1 MKKIMI
7 IYPPGRL
14 FQRGEDRCQI
24 DISASSA
31 NTNRPC
37 NDLGYVSSILKNNG
51 YSTFLR
57 DYQGEKATIEDLKS
71 DFERENPDIVFMSIT
86 NGSIFDDLK
95 VVEIL
100 KSIKPDLIFILKG
113 SIFFNPKEEILNKLS
128 LEKVDYLIGGEVEFI
143 IGDLVNAN
151 FGDKSKLADI
161 QGISYKDDEGKW
173 IINPQ
178 TEFKDELEKLPF
190 PDRAAMKNELYINPE
205 TNKPMALIITD
216 KGCPYSCSYCLSP
229 VISGK
234 KIRSRSNESIV
245 AEIKECV
252 EKHNITNFFF
262 KSDTFTANKAK
273 ISDFCRLLISEGLGE
288 KINWVATARVDN
300 VDDELV
306 SLMKK
311 SGCSLV
317 AMGFESGSNESLTK
331 MNKRTTTEMNL
342 KAAKICKK
350 HKLEILGYFLIGF
363 PWETEEHLKQ
373 VKKHI
378 FEVNADYIEI
388 SIVVPFPNTP
398 IYNELVEKNT
408 DLPDITGYDSYN
420 NIYKK
425 YGKIPAEKLSEFRK
439 KTLLQY
445 YTRPSYVLKKLSK
458 INSFPV
464 FMNYV
469 KYGLRMVKNSIFG
482 R

>member
-1 MKKIMI
+1 MKKAMI

-24 DISASSA
+24 DISSSTA

-37 NDLGYVSSILKNNG
+37 NDLGYVSAILKKNN
-51 YSTFLR
+51 YLTFLR
-57 DYQGEKATIEDLKS
+57 DYQGEKASIDDLKN
-71 DFERENPDIVFMSIT
+71 DFEKENPDIVFMSIT
-86 NGSIFDDLK
+86 NGSITDDLK

-100 KSIKPDLIFILKG
+100 RGIKPETIIILKG
-113 SIFFNPKEEILNKLS
+113 SIFFNPKIEILNKLN
-128 LEKVDYLIGGEVEFI
+128 LNNADYLIGGEVEFI
-143 IGDLVNAN
+143 IADLVNAHYN
-151 FGDKSKLADI
+151 DKSLLEKI
-161 QGISYKDDEGKW
+161 QGISYKDDNGNW
-173 IINPQ
+173 VINQ
-178 TEFKDELEKLPF
+178 MIDFKDELESLPF
-190 PDRAAMKNELYINPE
+190 PDREAINNALYINPE
-205 TNKPMALIITD
+205 TNKPMALIVTD
-216 KGCPYSCSYCLSP
+216 KGCPYNCSYCLSP
-229 VISGK
+229 IISGR

-245 AEIKECV
+245 NEIKECV

-262 KSDTFTANKAK
+262 KSDTFTANKTK
-273 ISDFCRLLISEGLGE
+273 ISDFCRLLISEGLGK

-300 VDDELV
+300 VSDELM
-306 SLMKK
+306 SLMKQA
-311 SGCSLV
+311 GCSLV
-317 AMGFESGSNESLTK
+317 AMGFESGSDESLSK

-363 PWETEEHLKQ
+363 PWENETHLQQ

-398 IYNELVEKNT
+398 IYNELVAKST

-420 NIYKK
+420 NIYEK

-445 YTRPSYVLKKLSK
+445 YTRPSYIVKKLLK
-458 INSFPV
+458 ITSPAV

-469 KYGLRMVKNSIFG
+469 RYGLKMLKNSFS
-482 R
+482 

>member
-24 DISASSA
+24 DISSSSA

-37 NDLGYVSSILKNNG
+37 NDLGYVSAILKQNN

-57 DYQGEKATIEDLKS
+57 DYQGENTTIEDLKN
-71 DFERENPDIVFMSIT
+71 DFKRENPDIVFMSIT
-86 NGSIFDDLK
+86 NGSISDDLEVVK
-95 VVEIL
+95 V
-100 KSIKPDLIFILKG
+100 IKNINSNTIIILKG
-113 SIFFNPKEEILNKLS
+113 SIFFNPKIEILNKLN
-128 LEKVDYLIGGEVEFI
+128 LENVDYLIGGEVEFI
-143 IGDLVNAN
+143 IGDLVNAHYN
-151 FGDKSKLADI
+151 DKSQLENI
-161 QGISYKDDEGKW
+161 QGISYKDNKENW
-173 IINPQ
+173 IINQ
-178 TEFKDELEKLPF
+178 MTEFKDELENLPF
-190 PDRAAMKNELYINPE
+190 PDRDAMNNDIYINPE
-205 TNKPMALIITD
+205 TNKPMALIVTD

-245 AEIKECV
+245 REIKECV
-252 EKHNITNFFF
+252 DKHNITNFFF
-262 KSDTFTANKAK
+262 KSDTFTANRVK
-273 ISDFCRLLISEGLGE
+273 ISDFCRLLISEGLGS

-300 VDDELV
+300 ITDELV
-306 SLMKK
+306 SLMKQ

-317 AMGFESGSNESLTK
+317 AMGFESGSNESLEK
-331 MNKRTTTEMNL
+331 MNKRTTVEMNL

-363 PWETEEHLKQ
+363 PWEDESHLKE

-398 IYNELVEKNT
+398 IYNELIEKST
-408 DLPDITGYDSYN
+408 ELPDITGYDSYN
-420 NIYKK
+420 NIYEK
-425 YGKIPAEKLSEFRK
+425 YGKIPSEKLSDFRK
-439 KTLLQY
+439 KTLFQY
-445 YTRPSYVLKKLSK
+445 YTRPSYILKKLSRIK
-458 INSFPV
+458 SLPV
-464 FMNYV
+464 FMNYL
-469 KYGLRMVKNSIFG
+469 KYGLKMIKNSLG
-482 R
+482 

>member
-1 MKKIMI
+1 MKKVMI

-24 DISASSA
+24 DISSSSA

-37 NDLGYVSSILKNNG
+37 NDLGYVSAILKQNN
-51 YSTFLR
+51 YPTFLR
-57 DYQGEKATIEDLKS
+57 DYQGEKASIEDLKN
-71 DFERENPDIVFMSIT
+71 DFKRENPDIVFMSIT

-100 KSIKPDLIFILKG
+100 KSLKQDVVIILKG
-113 SIFFNPKEEILNKLS
+113 SIFFNPKIEILNKLNMKS
-128 LEKVDYLIGGEVEFI
+128 ADYLIGGEVEFI
-143 IGDLVNAN
+143 IGDLVNAHYN
-151 FGDKSKLADI
+151 DKSQLENI
-161 QGISYKDDEGKW
+161 QGISYKDNNRNW
-173 IINPQ
+173 IINPV
-178 TEFKDELEKLPF
+178 TEFKDELENLPF
-190 PDRAAMKNELYINPE
+190 PDREAMNNALYINPE
-205 TNKPMALIITD
+205 TNKPMALIVTD

-245 AEIKECV
+245 NEIKECV

-273 ISDFCRLLISEGLGE
+273 IKDFCEMLISENLGG

-300 VDDELV
+300 VEDELV

-317 AMGFESGSNESLTK
+317 AMGFESGSDESLSK
-331 MNKRTTTEMNL
+331 MNKRTTTQMNL

-363 PWETEEHLKQ
+363 PWEDESHLKQ

-398 IYNELVEKNT
+398 IYNELVAQNT

-420 NIYKK
+420 NIYEK
-425 YGKIPAEKLSEFRK
+425 YGKIPAEKLAEFRK

-445 YTRPSYVLKKLSK
+445 YTRPSYIIKKLSK
-458 INSFPV
+458 INSFSV
-464 FMNYV
+464 FINYA
-469 KYGLRMVKNSIFG
+469 KYGLKMMKNSMK
-482 R
+482 